1 VFDAFILKHKF
12 CVIHPIFVLVRKIL
26 FYKTNKELIKY
37 FFLNMRVDRLIMIII
52 GIREHFICFVSFY
65 DSSIYLIIN
74 VRPKLIYYLILDIFY
89 Q

>member
-52 GIREHFICFVSFY
+52 
-65 DSSIYLIIN
+65 
-74 VRPKLIYYLILDIFY
+74 
-89 Q
+89 

>member
-37 FFLNMRVDRLIMIII
+37 FFLN
-52 GIREHFICFVSFY
+52 IREHFICFVSFY